1 VPCCLTIAEDKEDLM
16 ATPERTGGVP
26 ASATPR
32 RAAEPTGWVIF
43 GAVMMF
49 VIGSLDFFYGLAAV
63 LNDTVV
69 VVGGHGAIIADLT
82 TWGWVTMILGVIL
95 VLVAFGLFVG
105 SGAARWAAVFL
116 LTVNAIEHV
125 WIFPAAPLWAF
136 IVILLSVIVIY
147 NLCARWAEPV

>member
-1 VPCCLTIAEDKEDLM
+1 M
-16 ATPERTGGVP
+16 AAPERTGGVP
-26 ASATPR
+26 ASTTPR
-32 RAAEPTGWVIF
+32 GPAEPTGWVIF
-43 GAVMMF
+43 GAVMMLL
-49 VIGSLDFFYGLAAV
+49 IGSLDFFYGLAAV
-63 LNDTVV
+63 VNDEVV

-116 LTVNAIEHV
+116 LTVNAVEHV

-136 IVILLSVIVIY
+136 IVILLSVVVIY
-147 NLCARWAEPV
+147 NLCARWVEAA